1 MHHRIFCK
9 PLKKANRALKN
20 LVAAPHT
27 ISPHD
32 DESFNVQLL
41 NSYQKNRLSYRSSI
55 AQYTL
60 LDLITILKV
69 ICLRIQQDN
78 VLNSPLGRNMAL
90 VGNLK
95 YD

>member
-9 PLKKANRALKN
+9 PLKKANSALKN

-41 NSYQKNRLSYRSSI
+41 NSYRKKRLSYRSSI

-69 ICLRIQQDN
+69 ICLRIQQGN